1 MSVEENIKTVQKFYR
16 LIEEN
21 KYDEVK
27 NLLHPDFK
35 FYSQVDTP
43 LNSEQFIVQEK
54 GHMDA
59 FPGFTMRIH
68 EIFARD
74 DKVACYLIFEG
85 VQTREFLGHP
95 ASGRKVRFSL
105 MFMITLK
112 DGKYIEKRAHYNTA
126 DILRQL
132 SPEWQHI
139 ALSVLLQ
146 AELRI

>member
-27 NLLHPDFK
+27 KLCHPDFK

-43 LNSEQFIVQEK
+43 MNSEQFIVQEK

-85 VQTREFLGHP
+85 VQSREFLGYP

-126 DILRQL
+126 DIIRQL
-132 SPEWQHI
+132 S
-139 ALSVLLQ
+139 A
-146 AELRI
+146 

>member
-1 MSVEENIKTVQKFYR
+1 
-16 LIEEN
+16 
-21 KYDEVK
+21 
-27 NLLHPDFK
+27 
-35 FYSQVDTP
+35 
-43 LNSEQFIVQEK
+43 
-54 GHMDA
+54 MDA

-132 SPEWQHI
+132 SAGVATHCPVCIITGRAAYLTGAMSLAWKGNPLTPGLLFIPIQ
-139 ALSVLLQ
+139 ALYKGLECGISVKDCTLSHLPFHGY
-146 AELRI
+146 LVS

>member
-1 MSVEENIKTVQKFYR
+1 
-16 LIEEN
+16 
-21 KYDEVK
+21 
-27 NLLHPDFK
+27 
-35 FYSQVDTP
+35 
-43 LNSEQFIVQEK
+43 
-54 GHMDA
+54 MDA

-112 DGKYIEKRAHYNTA
+112 DGKYRGN
-126 DILRQL
+126 R
-132 SPEWQHI
+132 
-139 ALSVLLQ
+139 
-146 AELRI
+146 RIRKKSYAKLTVFS

>member
-1 MSVEENIKTVQKFYR
+1 M
-16 LIEEN
+16 
-21 KYDEVK
+21 K
-27 NLLHPDFK
+27 NLCHPDFK

-112 DGKYIEKRAHYNTA
+112 DGKYIIIQRISS
-126 DILRQL
+126 DSCQ
-132 SPEWQHI
+132 PEWQHI
-139 ALSVLLQ
+139 AQSVLLQ
-146 AELRI
+146 AGLRI

>member
-1 MSVEENIKTVQKFYR
+1 MSVEENIKTVKKFYR

-27 NLLHPDFK
+27 NLCHPDFK

-85 VQTREFLGHP
+85 VQTREFLGQRSHHW
-95 ASGRKVRFSL
+95 L
-105 MFMITLK
+105 T
-112 DGKYIEKRAHYNTA
+112 
-126 DILRQL
+126 
-132 SPEWQHI
+132 
-139 ALSVLLQ
+139 
-146 AELRI
+146 

>member
-1 MSVEENIKTVQKFYR
+1 SEVPPSMSVEENIKTVKKFYR

-27 NLLHPDFK
+27 NLCHPDFK

-126 DILRQL
+126 DILRL
-132 SPEWQHI
+132 ILPSNSGH
-139 ALSVLLQ
+139 A
-146 AELRI
+146 AK

>member
-1 MSVEENIKTVQKFYR
+1 
-16 LIEEN
+16 
-21 KYDEVK
+21 
-27 NLLHPDFK
+27 
-35 FYSQVDTP
+35 
-43 LNSEQFIVQEK
+43 
-54 GHMDA
+54 MDA

-112 DGKYIEKRAHYNTA
+112 DGKYIEKRAHYN
-126 DILRQL
+126 RGNR
-132 SPEWQHI
+132 
-139 ALSVLLQ
+139 
-146 AELRI
+146 RIRKKSYAKLTVFS